1 MHRPHAPRPRSA
13 LAAALVAIVAACGG
27 GDAPDSAATGIADLA
42 IENVTVVDAANGV
55 REARTVVV
63 RDGRIASVQDAGAAI
78 DAREVVDGTGQWLI
92 PGLWDF
98 HVHLTYDDRFDG
110 AMAGLFLHHGVTSI
124 RDTGGA
130 LDQVVAAV
138 GELEAE
144 GATAPRVFFAG
155 PLMDGELVVYD
166 GESRPELGIANPDAD
181 AVRANMAR
189 LEAAGVD
196 FVKIYEMVSPEI
208 FEVLVEE
215 AEARGLPMDGH
226 VPLSMR
232 ARDVGPRV
240 QSLEHLRNIEM
251 DCVVDAE
258 ARVAERRAQLA
269 DPGDADGGTMR
280 SRLHRA
286 YRIPSIEAYDEA
298 ECDVV
303 LAAMANTI
311 QVPTLRLNAL
321 SLRPPFERPDW
332 AEVMGKVP
340 ESVAEDWGRRTAGD
354 PRDTTFEDWSLFLVG
369 RMHEA
374 GVPIGAGTDTPISS
388 AVPGYS
394 LHSEL
399 EMLVRAGLPPIEAL
413 RAATLRPAEFFGL
426 ADEMG
431 TIEPGRV
438 ADLVLL
444 SADPLEDIAN
454 TRSVAAVVTRGTLLD
469 RAELDALVR

>member
-1 MHRPHAPRPRSA
+1 MPEPRASRLRVALSA
-13 LAAALVAIVAACGG
+13 VLATIAAACGAGDVPTG
-27 GDAPDSAATGIADLA
+27 GGPADLA

-55 REARTVVV
+55 REARTVLV
-63 RDGRIASVQDAGAAI
+63 RDGLITSVQDADGPV
-78 DAREVVDGTGQWLI
+78 DAREVVDGTGRWLI

-98 HVHLTYDDRFDG
+98 HVHLTYDERFDG
-110 AMAGLFLHHGVTSI
+110 AMAGLFLHHGITSI

-138 GELEAE
+138 GKLEAE

-166 GESRPELGIANPDAD
+166 GESRPPLGIPNPDAD

-215 AEARGLPMDGH
+215 ASARGLPMDGH

-251 DCVVDAE
+251 DCVADAGD
-258 ARVAERRAQLA
+258 RVMERRALLA
-269 DPGDADGGTMR
+269 DPGDTDGGGMR

-298 ECDVV
+298 ECDIV

-321 SLRPPFERPDW
+321 SLRPPFDRPDW
-332 AEVMGKVP
+332 SEVMGKVP
-340 ESVAEDWGRRTAGD
+340 EAISDDWGGRTAGD
-354 PRDTTFEDWSLFLVG
+354 PGDTTFEDWSLFLVG

-374 GVPIGAGTDTPISS
+374 GVPIGAGTDTPISY

-399 EMLVRAGLPPIEAL
+399 ELLVRAGLPPIEAL

-454 TRSVAAVVTRGTLLD
+454 TRSVAAVITRGGLLD
-469 RAELDALVR
+469 RAALDALVR